1 MRLAAVLLTWLVAL
15 PACADVSLRIDP
27 GQALAI
33 LDAMSRK
40 DAAAADDIAAM
51 HGTRELV
58 AHHAPFSDQVT
69 LEHFRASLGD
79 ALAGKPRSDL
89 WGFDRLVENAAAVR
103 ASVAQIAGDPAA
115 FGKALEAIIAP
126 YTPAGLELS
135 IDVGLVIGT
144 PGAGWTDRPGE
155 FFFDVGRPA
164 GDLEGI
170 KVVCA
175 HELYHLVMARLQ
187 AAPKLAEDDALG
199 RLERV
204 LLGAIDEGM
213 ASHVAR
219 FTRGE
224 TGATSRAGLRY
235 ERLNA
240 DRMRENFRL
249 VDAMI
254 LAMLRSGAVT
264 ADDVDR
270 IAFGGAFD
278 EPGYYVFREMAAG
291 IEAARGR
298 ETLVRLAGGSPA
310 AFVLAYHD
318 SAPAEALRL
327 HEETLAQVRALEAQ
341 SAP

>member
-1 MRLAAVLLTWLVAL
+1 MRLAPLLLACVIAL
-15 PACADVSLRIDP
+15 PAGAEVTLRPDP

-33 LDAMSRK
+33 LDALERK
-40 DAAAADDIAAM
+40 DAAAADEI
-51 HGTRELV
+51 TRMRATHELI

-69 LEHFRASLGD
+69 LEHFRESLAD

-89 WGFDRLVENAAAVR
+89 WGFDRLVENVAAVR
-103 ASVAQIAGDPAA
+103 SSVGRIAGDPAA
-115 FGKALEAIIAP
+115 FGRSLETIIAP
-126 YTPAGLELS
+126 YTPPGLELA

-144 PGAGWTDRPGE
+144 PGAGWTDRPNE

-170 KVVCA
+170 RVVCA

-187 AAPKLAEDDALG
+187 PAPKHPESDPLG

-219 FTRGE
+219 YTGGE
-224 TGATSRAGLRY
+224 TGAMSRAGLRY
-235 ERLNA
+235 EQLNEA
-240 DRMRENFRL
+240 RMRENFRL
-249 VDAMI
+249 VDAMV
-254 LAMLRSGAVT
+254 LAMLKSSAVSV
-264 ADDVDR
+264 DDVDR

-291 IEAARGR
+291 IERARGR
-298 ETLVRLAGGSPA
+298 DALVNLVAGPPA
-310 AFVLAYHD
+310 AFVLAYD
-318 SAPAEALRL
+318 ESAPPGALRL
-327 HEETLAQVRALEAQ
+327 HEETLAPIRALAARPER
-341 SAP
+341 